1 MVRFERFIFG
11 EVYCG
16 GGRDLV
22 ARGAGSGIRGGGE
35 LGWDVPGDYGYS
47 GGDGPRDEEGGPE
60 EAGGGGG
67 GDGGRPDGE
76 GEDGEHGGFS
86 PGGGAGQDA
95 EEDAESAGDVSRA
108 GEVGKEAMEGDPGG
122 DESGGAVYID
132 EMREADGDDPE
143 GEEDAGEADT
153 AVAGS
158 KGERGSGGDWG
169 EAGEECP
176 AAGEEHGEF
185 AEAEPGAFDER
196 SCEEVREF
204 EQGPGDEVGEEDL
217 RGQFGG
223 GAEEQAEAAEEH
235 EDAGGDGDGGAGG
248 DPGWDGLPDEGE
260 VAVDEGE
267 DAEADHADGE

>member
-1 MVRFERFIFG
+1 MG
-11 EVYCG
+11 
-16 GGRDLV
+16 V
-22 ARGAGSGIRGGGE
+22 AAIWWRGARAQEFGAVGSLGGMFRATTATAAAMAQE
-35 LGWDVPGDYGYS
+35 MKKAVQ
-47 GGDGPRDEEGGPE
+47 RRRV
-60 EAGGGGG
+60 AGGG

-217 RGQFGG
+217 RGQF
-223 GAEEQAEAAEEH
+223 
-235 EDAGGDGDGGAGG
+235 
-248 DPGWDGLPDEGE
+248 
-260 VAVDEGE
+260 
-267 DAEADHADGE
+267 